1 MNSRSVMVPLSQLQR
16 SNDNVRRTST
26 DAEIPAL
33 AASIAAHG
41 LLQNLGVRKLPANGA
56 GKRRYEVVA
65 GGRRLQALKLLV
77 QHKRLP
83 KDHSVPCLLVDE
95 AQASGSEVSLAE
107 NVGRVA
113 LHPADQ
119 FDAFAQLQQE
129 GLSSV
134 DIAARFGM
142 SERLVEQRLK
152 LAAASPKLMA
162 EYRDD
167 RMTLEQLTAF
177 AVCDDHAMQ
186 EHVWFEA
193 PLFDRSAASIRRA
206 LTKTLVE
213 GSDRRARFV
222 GVEAYEQAGGEVRR
236 DLFNEDAAYFADSQ
250 LLDRLVSEKLISIAD
265 KLREE
270 GWSFVEVQPELDYEA
285 LARFGRVAPQRVALS
300 AKDAKRLRRVSD
312 RYDELVAE
320 IGDDASD
327 EQIEALDR
335 MSAEI
340 EALSRKQEHW
350 SKKKL
355 AEAGVLLSL
364 TSAGTIQVTRGLVRP
379 EKFRTKSKDAMSA
392 RAPTLE
398 QAEKQDFSEALHREL
413 TAYRT
418 AGLREALASQ
428 PELAL
433 TALVHALALK
443 TFFGGEAA
451 TCVDIRP
458 MSLDLAGFGDGVGEN
473 PAIRALGDRQV
484 RWLHELSGPDNVWQ
498 WLQGQTVDTKLELLA
513 FLTAS
518 TINAVANSKHD
529 ENSERLSHAE
539 ELARASALN
548 MSQWWRPTAAG
559 YFNRVRKDQIAAAVA
574 EQLGREAA
582 GSLPNTS
589 KQAMAAKAEQL
600 LTETGWLPGPLRT
613 VQTSSN
619 GATAS

>member
-1 MNSRSVMVPLSQLQR
+1 MNTRSVTVPLSQLQR
-16 SNDNVRRTST
+16 SNDNVRRTGA
-26 DAEIPAL
+26 DADISAL
-33 AASIAAHG
+33 AASIEAHG
-41 LLQNLGVRKLPANGA
+41 LLHNLGVRKLPGNGV

-65 GGRRLQALKLLV
+65 GGRRLQALKMLV
-77 QHKRLP
+77 QRKKLP
-83 KDHSVPCLLVDE
+83 KDHRITCLLVDDE
-95 AQASGSEVSLAE
+95 QASGLEVSLAE
-107 NVGRVA
+107 NVMRTP

-119 FDAFAQLQQE
+119 FEAFAQLQKD
-129 GLSSV
+129 GLSSI
-134 DIAARFGM
+134 DIAGRFGV

-162 EYRDD
+162 EYREG

-177 AVCDDHAMQ
+177 AVCDDHLVQ
-186 EHVWFEA
+186 EEIWFDA
-193 PLFDRSAASIRRA
+193 PLFDRSATSIRRA

-222 GVEAYEQAGGEVRR
+222 GVEAYEAAGGEVRR
-236 DLFNEDAAYFADSQ
+236 DLFNEDASYFADSQ
-250 LLDRLVSEKLISIAD
+250 LLDRLVAEKLGSIAD
-265 KLREE
+265 QLREE

-285 LARFGRVAPQRVALS
+285 LARFGRVAPQKVALS
-300 AKDAKRLRRVSD
+300 AKDAKRLKRLSD

-320 IGDDASD
+320 IDDDASD
-327 EQIEALDR
+327 EQVEGLDR

-379 EKFRTKSKDAMSA
+379 EKSRTKAKEAASA
-392 RAPTLE
+392 QAPASEPT
-398 QAEKQDFSEALHREL
+398 EKQDFSEALHREL

-418 AGLREALASQ
+418 AGLRESLAGQ

-433 TALVHALALK
+433 TTLVHALAMK
-443 TFFGGEAA
+443 TFFGEGAA
-451 TCVDIRP
+451 VCVDIRP
-458 MSLDLAGFGDGVGEN
+458 MSLNLAGLGEALGES
-473 PAIRALGDRQV
+473 PAIRAMGDRQV
-484 RWLHELSGPDNVWQ
+484 GWLQRLSGPDNLWQ
-498 WLQGQTVDTKLELLA
+498 WLQGQTVETKLELLA
-513 FLTAS
+513 FVTAS
-518 TINAVANSKHD
+518 TINGVAHSRQD
-529 ENSERLSHAE
+529 EKSQRLSHAE

-559 YFNRVRKDQIAAAVA
+559 YFNRVRKDQIVAAVA

-582 GSLPNTS
+582 GTLPNTS

-600 LTETGWLPGPLRT
+600 LAETGWLPAPLRT
-613 VQTSSN
+613 VGD
-619 GATAS
+619 GADRDG